1 MATID
6 IYNLSGAKVGT
17 FDLADE
23 IFGAVNEDLLW
34 EAVKHYRAGQHRG
47 THATKARWQVS
58 GSGKKLWKQ
67 KGTGR
72 ARIGSIRSPLWRHGG
87 TVHGPVPRS
96 YDYAFPRK
104 KLLGALRSALASK
117 FADGKLTV
125 VNAFDVKEPKTKEF
139 RAALEA
145 LKVEST
151 VLIVEAPNAAN
162 RNLELSARN
171 IEGLELIP
179 GNEVHPYHLLRYDR
193 VIFSHPA
200 IEKLQLTLKDTLPKR
215 QRKAAKEKTK
225 ARRRRRLLR
234 GSACGMK
241 KRRRWPDEIRI
252 PDHSPSGDH
261 RKRFGD
267 QGKPEHAGLPGGSG
281 SDEDGSEA
289 GGADDFQSQS
299 AFRPHGDV
307 SGKRAAA
314 REVCRLSTRLE
325 EGVCT
330 AAGGREDAGVR
341 AEFVRQQK
349 AGSSGSLREPSD
361 KVSRL

>member
-6 IYNLSGAKVGT
+6 IYNLSGEKVGT

-117 FADGKLTV
+117 FADGKLTI
-125 VNAFDVKEPKTKEF
+125 VNAFDLKDGKTKAF
-139 RAALEA
+139 RAALDA

-151 VLIVEAPNAAN
+151 VLIVDAPNSGN
-162 RNLELSARN
+162 RNLELSSRN
-171 IEGLELIP
+171 IEGLELLP

-193 VIFSHPA
+193 VIFSQPA
-200 IEKLQLTLKDTLPKR
+200 IEKLQLTLQNSVPKR
-215 QRKAAKEKTK
+215 QRKAKEDEGAKK
-225 ARRRRRLLR
+225 A
-234 GSACGMK
+234 SAA
-241 KRRRWPDEIRI
+241 P
-252 PDHSPSGDH
+252 
-261 RKRFGD
+261 RKRVRHE
-267 QGKPEHAGLPGGSG
+267 K
-281 SDEDGSEA
+281 
-289 GGADDFQSQS
+289 
-299 AFRPHGDV
+299 
-307 SGKRAAA
+307 AA
-314 REVCRLSTRLE
+314 EV
-325 EGVCT
+325 
-330 AAGGREDAGVR
+330 A
-341 AEFVRQQK
+341 
-349 AGSSGSLREPSD
+349 
-361 KVSRL
+361 

>member
-6 IYNLSGAKVGT
+6 IHDLSGKKVGT

-104 KLLGALRSALASK
+104 KLLGALRSALAAK
-117 FADGKLTV
+117 FADGKLTI
-125 VNAFDVKEPKTKEF
+125 VNAFELKDAKTKAF
-139 RAALEA
+139 RAALDA

-151 VLIVEAPNAAN
+151 VLVVDAPNSGN
-162 RNLELSARN
+162 RNLELSSRN
-171 IEGLELIP
+171 IKGLELIP

-200 IEKLQLTLKDTLPKR
+200 IEKLQITLKDSLPKR
-215 QRKAAKEKTK
+215 QRKPAQEEDESAKKASAAP
-225 ARRRRRLLR
+225 RRRTRHD
-234 GSACGMK
+234 K
-241 KRRRWPDEIRI
+241 
-252 PDHSPSGDH
+252 
-261 RKRFGD
+261 
-267 QGKPEHAGLPGGSG
+267 
-281 SDEDGSEA
+281 
-289 GGADDFQSQS
+289 
-299 AFRPHGDV
+299 
-307 SGKRAAA
+307 AA
-314 REVCRLSTRLE
+314 EV
-325 EGVCT
+325 
-330 AAGGREDAGVR
+330 A
-341 AEFVRQQK
+341 
-349 AGSSGSLREPSD
+349 
-361 KVSRL
+361 